1 MPAATRCLLDSDILI
16 QHFRGNPVVASR
28 LEDYQQRSGVFELS
42 VISYYELQRGAES
55 NPRKRQV
62 WQRFV
67 TLCRIIEL
75 DQRIADTAAQLYQTL
90 AIRGELIPDADLLIA
105 ATAVAHGLTL
115 VTHNTQHFSRIPG
128 LSQEDWTQ

>member
-28 LEDYQQRSGVFELS
+28 LEEYQRRYGVFDLS
-42 VISYYELQRGAES
+42 VITYYELERGAES
-55 NPRKRQV
+55 NPRKRQF

-67 TLCRIIEL
+67 TLCHVIEL
-75 DQRIADTAAQLYQTL
+75 DQRIADTAAQMYQAL
-90 AIRGELIPDADLLIA
+90 AARGDLIPDADLLIA
-105 ATAVAHGLTL
+105 ATALSHGLTL

-128 LSQEDWTQ
+128 LSLEDWTQ